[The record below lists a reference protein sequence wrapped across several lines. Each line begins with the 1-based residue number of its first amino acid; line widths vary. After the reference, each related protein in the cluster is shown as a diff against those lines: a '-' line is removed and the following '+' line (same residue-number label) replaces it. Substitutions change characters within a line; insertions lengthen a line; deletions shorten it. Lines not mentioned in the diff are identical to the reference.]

1 MEMQEIS
8 IETEKDKG
16 QEEATEPKLEVK
28 TEALE
33 EVKSSEYEKLQSASE
48 DIYSEAYFGDAPL
61 KTKAG
66 KQSEGN
72 VRLYRTGCFL
82 LITICLVLLL
92 VVMILGVKL
101 QTGSTV
107 CAETERGCSYEQCK
121 DRFPSIQLRP
131 EDLGCQRCSD
141 GWLTYGR
148 SCFYLS
154 TYRLTWDESVN
165 NCTSRGG
172 SLAVITS
179 QEVQVFL
186 TEKETQYYW
195 IGLRK
200 RESTWAWV
208 NGTVLQKSYWQEK
221 PQSQDCG
228 ILSGKNPPEKNW
240 ITASCQS
247 NTYFICQVMF

>member
-1 MEMQEIS
+1 
-8 IETEKDKG
+8 
-16 QEEATEPKLEVK
+16 
-28 TEALE
+28 
-33 EVKSSEYEKLQSASE
+33 
-48 DIYSEAYFGDAPL
+48 
-61 KTKAG
+61 
-66 KQSEGN
+66 KQSKGN
-72 VRLYRTGCFL
+72 VRLYRIGCFL
-82 LITICLVLLL
+82 LISICLVLLL
-92 VVMILGVKL
+92 VVIILGVKL

-131 EDLGCQRCSD
+131 EDPGHKRCSD
-141 GWLTYGR
+141 GWLTFGQ

-154 TYRLTWDESVN
+154 TYRLNWDKSQR

-179 QEVQVFL
+179 QEVQEFL
-186 TEKETQYYW
+186 TIKGEGFHW

-208 NGTVLQKSYWQEK
+208 NGTVLQKSYWKED
-221 PQSQDCG
+221 PPSRDCG
-228 ILSGKNPPEKNW
+228 ILSGKDPPEKNW

-247 NTYFICQVMF
+247 TTYFICQVKF